1 MEPLSMLCV
10 LIGILI
16 IAVRAPMVFAPSATL
31 RFFDRLIST
40 DTGIRG
46 IGLVI
51 APRGLALVVLARGEG
66 SPAGVLHALGWLF
79 AAATLWL
86 LAAPGSYR
94 RLARGVLGYIES
106 SVDMAIVRILG
117 LVAVA
122 IGVALIYVG
131 IYVV

>member
-1 MEPLSMLCV
+1 MDSLSILCI
-10 LIGILI
+10 LIGTLI
-16 IAVRAPMVFAPSATL
+16 IAVRAPMIFAPSATL

-46 IGLVI
+46 IGLMI
-51 APRGLALVVLARGEG
+51 APLALALVALSRGDE
-66 SPAGVLHALGWLF
+66 PAAGILHALGWLF

-94 RLARGVLGYIES
+94 RIARGVLDYFER
-106 SVDMAIVRILG
+106 SVDLAIVRIVG

-122 IGVALIYVG
+122 IGLALIYVG
-131 IYVV
+131 VYVV

>member
-1 MEPLSMLCV
+1 MDPLSILCI

-16 IAVRAPMVFAPSATL
+16 IAVRAPMIFAPTATL
-31 RFFDRLIST
+31 RFFGRLIST
-40 DTGIRG
+40 DAGIRG

-51 APRGLALVVLARGEG
+51 APLAVALVVLARGEG
-66 SPAGVLHALGWLF
+66 LAAGILHALGWLF

-86 LAAPGSYR
+86 LAAPDSYR
-94 RLARGVLGYIES
+94 RLARGVLDFFES
-106 SVDMAIVRILG
+106 SVDPAIVRIIG

-122 IGVALIYVG
+122 TGVAIIYIG